1 MEEFLKELSE
11 LMERHQ
17 AYINGPISTDEVVIT
32 VGEYQVHYGDGIQ
45 PDDDLTQL
53 SYGLH

>member
-17 AYINGPISTDEVVIT
+17 AYITGAISTDEVVIT

-53 SYGLH
+53 SYGIH